1 MGVRVPGRDAVMSHI
16 LHGFTDP
23 KYLDVV
29 IAKTQTQIRESTSD
43 EDRHRFEAYLQV
55 LLDWKGKM
63 GHSVNPDHELPRQT
77 CTDE

>member
-1 MGVRVPGRDAVMSHI
+1 MSHI

-29 IAKTQTQIRESTSD
+29 IAKTQTQIRASTSD
-43 EDRHRFEAYLQV
+43 EDRQRFEAYLQV

-63 GHSVNPDHELPRQT
+63 NGGRETCGDDTPR
-77 CTDE
+77 